1 MSSSGVRVK
10 LEREESGGD
19 VDAARGRFDAAL
31 QGLMQK
37 DEESDSENES
47 DTDSKVKVFTKVG
60 LANPRGTRPPRKRR
74 RKEIDLRDSGFH
86 HTFVMR
92 MFDRSVDLAQFD
104 ETSPLYPICRAWMI
118 NQPHNSSLNV
128 KQEPGS
134 PTAETFN
141 STEGSQDGDFV
152 SEITPDPTSTAAGNG
167 NVVSKLPLPDPWP
180 QDPSS
185 RDLRIPEPLPHPLNR
200 LNEINDCENTLPGLL
215 ITEHLK
221 RWRQIRNLWRNASK
235 MNDQRYSCSYSILK
249 AMFDRA
255 HEG

>member
-1 MSSSGVRVK
+1 MK
-10 LEREESGGD
+10 LEREEPGGD

-60 LANPRGTRPPRKRR
+60 ISSNRGSRPPRKRR

-141 STEGSQDGDFV
+141 STEGSQDGDYV
-152 SEITPDPTSTAAGNG
+152 VGEILSDGPAGGSNT
-167 NVVSKLPLPDPWP
+167 VAKLPVPDQWP
-180 QDPSS
+180 ADLIN
-185 RDLRIPEPLPHPLNR
+185 RDSRIPEPLPHPPNR
-200 LNEINDCENTLPGLL
+200 LNEINECENTPPGLL
-215 ITEHLK
+215 MTEHLK

-235 MNDQRYSCSYSILK
+235 INDQRYSSSYAILK
-249 AMFDRA
+249 GMFDRA

>member
-1 MSSSGVRVK
+1 MTSSGIRIK
-10 LEREESGGD
+10 LEREEPSVD

-31 QGLMQK
+31 QGLLQK

-47 DTDSKVKVFTKVG
+47 DNDNKTKVFTKIG
-60 LANPRGTRPPRKRR
+60 LTNARSSRPPRKRR

-128 KQEPGS
+128 KQEPSS
-134 PTAETFN
+134 PSTEMFN
-141 STEGSQDGDFV
+141 STEGSHDGDFAT
-152 SEITPDPTSTAAGNG
+152 EILSDGPPNTALGNKMPPPEPWATDMLQRDP
-167 NVVSKLPLPDPWP
+167 
-180 QDPSS
+180 
-185 RDLRIPEPLPHPLNR
+185 RIPEPIPHPPNK
-200 LNEINDCENTLPGLL
+200 LNEINECENTPTGLL
-215 ITEHLK
+215 LTEHLK
-221 RWRQIRNLWRNASK
+221 RWRQIRNLWRNAAKS
-235 MNDQRYSCSYSILK
+235 NDQRYQGSYNILK

>member
-1 MSSSGVRVK
+1 MALDVAH
-10 LEREESGGD
+10 GGD

-31 QGLMQK
+31 QGLLQK

-47 DTDSKVKVFTKVG
+47 DPDSKVKVFTKLG
-60 LANPRGTRPPRKRR
+60 MSSNRATRPPRKRR

-134 PTAETFN
+134 PTGETFN
-141 STEGSQDGDFV
+141 SAENSQENDFPTEILSDG
-152 SEITPDPTSTAAGNG
+152 PTNG
-167 NVVSKLPLPDPWP
+167 AVAMGKLPAPDPWP
-180 QDPSS
+180 SDTFNKDP
-185 RDLRIPEPLPHPLNR
+185 RIPEPLPHPPNR
-200 LNEINDCENTLPGLL
+200 LKEINECETTLPGLL
-215 ITEHLK
+215 MTEHLK
-221 RWRQIRNLWRNASK
+221 RWRQIRNLWRNASRV
-235 MNDQRYSCSYSILK
+235 NDQRYSTSYGLLK
-249 AMFDRA
+249 AMFERA

>member
-1 MSSSGVRVK
+1 MTSSGIRIK
-10 LEREESGGD
+10 LERDESSGE

-31 QGLMQK
+31 QGLLQK

-47 DTDSKVKVFTKVG
+47 DSESKSKVFTKIG
-60 LANPRGTRPPRKRR
+60 LASTRGSRPPRKRR

-128 KQEPGS
+128 KQEPSS
-134 PTAETFN
+134 PSTEMFN
-141 STEGSQDGDFV
+141 STDATHDGGDFV
-152 SEITPDPTSTAAGNG
+152 SEILSDGPPNAALSNKMPPPEPRPINMLQRDP
-167 NVVSKLPLPDPWP
+167 
-180 QDPSS
+180 
-185 RDLRIPEPLPHPLNR
+185 RIPDTLPHPPNR
-200 LNEINDCENTLPGLL
+200 LNVINECENTPTGLL
-215 ITEHLK
+215 LTEHLK
-221 RWRQIRNLWRNASK
+221 RWRQIRNLWRNSAK
-235 MNDQRYSCSYSILK
+235 INDQRYQGSYTILK

>member
-1 MSSSGVRVK
+1 MASSGVRIK
-10 LEREESGGD
+10 LEREDPSGD

-31 QGLMQK
+31 QGLLQK

-47 DTDSKVKVFTKVG
+47 DSESKAKVFTKVG
-60 LANPRGTRPPRKRR
+60 ITSGRGSRPPRKRR

-128 KQEPGS
+128 KQEPSS
-134 PTAETFN
+134 PSTEMFN
-141 STEGSQDGDFV
+141 STEGSQDGDFA
-152 SEITPDPTSTAAGNG
+152 SEILSDGPPAST
-167 NVVSKLPLPDPWP
+167 VVTKLSSPEPWP
-180 QDPSS
+180 ADMLQRDP
-185 RDLRIPEPLPHPLNR
+185 RIPEPLPHPPNR
-200 LNEINDCENTLPGLL
+200 LNEINECENTPAGLL
-215 ITEHLK
+215 LTEHLK
-221 RWRQIRNLWRNASK
+221 RWRQIRNLWRSSAK
-235 MNDQRYSCSYSILK
+235 INDQRYHNSYTILK

>member
-1 MSSSGVRVK
+1 MASSGIRIK
-10 LEREESGGD
+10 LERDDPSGEI
-19 VDAARGRFDAAL
+19 DAARGRFDAAL
-31 QGLMQK
+31 QCLLQK

-47 DTDSKVKVFTKVG
+47 DNELKTKVFTKVG
-60 LANPRGTRPPRKRR
+60 ISGNRGSRPPRKRR

-128 KQEPGS
+128 KQEPCS
-134 PTAETFN
+134 PSTEMFN

-152 SEITPDPTSTAAGNG
+152 TEILSDGPPNAAFSNKMPSPEPWSAEMTQKDP
-167 NVVSKLPLPDPWP
+167 
-180 QDPSS
+180 
-185 RDLRIPEPLPHPLNR
+185 RIPEVLPHPPNR
-200 LNEINDCENTLPGLL
+200 LNEINECETTSTSLL
-215 ITEHLK
+215 LTEHLK
-221 RWRQIRNLWRNASK
+221 RWRQIRNLWRNCAK
-235 MNDQRYSCSYSILK
+235 VNDQRYQGSYTILK
-249 AMFDRA
+249 AMFDRV